1 MTRLA
6 LWVLVMSLV
15 GCNTMGGGLRAPDQP
30 VDGGT
35 SSGPR
40 LLVLMPESPIALQAL
55 QGLQDELQGDYSL
68 VVRYVSRGALP
79 AEIAQAVS
87 DVRPRAVIVMNNPTV
102 RLYRSFQASNPN
114 ARRLP
119 VIALLT
125 SFLKQSSAG
134 VDNLTGVIYEVPL
147 VTSLVNLR
155 DLLDQ
160 PLERVGVV
168 HRKNFTS
175 FLREQ
180 QELARAEGFR
190 LVPIEVSGADANEL
204 RRAVSRLRTQDKV
217 DTIWIL
223 NDNGLLNRRMVRRGW
238 LPALQANQ
246 TPVLVNAGSLLSRR
260 VSFGT
265 FAVLPD
271 HRALGAQAANLISII
286 AERGWQSSGI
296 GLEYPLTV
304 EKVLDIEFARRNL
317 ALREQRLAT
326 IDRLVE

>member
-6 LWVLVMSLV
+6 QWVLLLATLV
-15 GCNTMGGGLRAPDQP
+15 GCNTMGGGLKAPKQP
-30 VDGGT
+30 TQG
-35 SSGPR
+35 SQSGPR
-40 LLVLMPESPIALQAL
+40 LLVLMPDSPIAQRAL
-55 QGLQDELQGDYSL
+55 DGLQEELRDDFSL
-68 VVRYVSRGALP
+68 VVRFVSRGAQP
-79 AEIAQAVS
+79 SEVAQAIS
-87 DVRPRAVIVMNNPTV
+87 SVRPRAVVLMNNPTV
-102 RLYRSFQASNPN
+102 RLYRTFQARYPN
-114 ARRLP
+114 ARRIP

-125 SFLKQSSAG
+125 SFLKQSAAG

-190 LVPIEVSGADANEL
+190 LVPIEVSGANANEL
-204 RRAVSRLRTQDKV
+204 RRAVNRLRTQDKV

-260 VSFGT
+260 ISFGT

-271 HRALGAQAANLISII
+271 HRALGAQAAGLITMI
-286 AERGWQSSGI
+286 AERGWQTSGV

-304 EKVLDIEFARRNL
+304 EKVLDIDFARRNL